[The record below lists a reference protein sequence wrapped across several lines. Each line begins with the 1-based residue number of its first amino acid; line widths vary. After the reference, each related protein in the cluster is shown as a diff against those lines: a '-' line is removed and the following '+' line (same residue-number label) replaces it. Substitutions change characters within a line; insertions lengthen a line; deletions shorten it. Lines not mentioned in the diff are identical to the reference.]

1 MWSSLMFK
9 YYHLEYGHVPCFLG
23 LSSGGSKRKYPDCLV
38 ASPQK
43 KEKLNKLHNNFT
55 KDLNEYEC

>member
-1 MWSSLMFK
+1 MS
-9 YYHLEYGHVPCFLG
+9 HAFLG
-23 LSSGGSKRKYPDCLV
+23 FPQEEVKGSKV
-38 ASPQK
+38 SPPK